1 MTDSD
6 RTTPADAGAPATG
19 AHVSAA
25 TDEGAAVER
34 TADLEAEVAAL
45 KDHLLRAVAEQDN
58 IRKRGQRE
66 IDDTRKYAVSG
77 FARELLV
84 VADNLRRA
92 LEAAPKDPDPAMK
105 NFLIGIEAT
114 ERGLLSAFEKAGIR
128 KLEPV
133 GQPADP
139 NFHQIMMEVDGG
151 DAAPLTVM
159 QVLQDGY
166 VIQDRL
172 LRAALVAVARRPVG
186 AAAPPPGPQV

>member
-77 FARELLV
+77 FAR
-84 VADNLRRA
+84 ASAARWRR
-92 LEAAPKDPDPAMK
+92 
-105 NFLIGIEAT
+105 
-114 ERGLLSAFEKAGIR
+114 
-128 KLEPV
+128 
-133 GQPADP
+133 
-139 NFHQIMMEVDGG
+139 
-151 DAAPLTVM
+151 
-159 QVLQDGY
+159 
-166 VIQDRL
+166 
-172 LRAALVAVARRPVG
+172 RRRSPTRR
-186 AAAPPPGPQV
+186 